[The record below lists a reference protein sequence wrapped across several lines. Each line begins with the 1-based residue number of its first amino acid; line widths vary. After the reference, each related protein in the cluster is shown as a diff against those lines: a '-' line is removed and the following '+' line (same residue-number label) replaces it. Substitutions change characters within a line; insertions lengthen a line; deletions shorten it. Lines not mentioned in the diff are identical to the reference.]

1 MDDIS
6 GGEFRRPWADRI
18 QDVEC
23 SLHDVRVL
31 VGTWNVA
38 GRAPVDSLVVDLEE
52 WLNFKTHPADIYVLG
67 FQEVVP
73 LRARNVL
80 GVVENGAPA
89 AKWNSLIP
97 TTLEQ
102 RHGSQLRAMTPLRY
116 GRRQRDEEVRGF
128 FGLNYAC
135 AASRQL
141 VGIFVTVWA
150 KVKMIEEGRV
160 SGVEVFSVGCG
171 MMGYLGNKGAVS
183 VSLCIEGTS
192 FCFVGVHLASGEK
205 TGDEARRNRQVSKI
219 FRRTAFLPRLHD
231 RVFPLPQTIMG
242 HDRIF
247 WFGDL
252 NYRLLLADGL
262 ARNLIKQQDWKAL
275 HQFDQLKKE
284 QSMGGVFDGW
294 REGNIE
300 FAPTYKYSTSN
311 SNRYSGGNPN
321 RTGEKQRTPAWCD
334 RIMWYGKGVQQLS
347 YVRSESG
354 FSDHRPVSAFF
365 STQVDSQHLYLQ
377 PLKFRTQLQSL
388 SGGGK
393 GNEEKTTLL
402 ALLVRD
408 MESSRRQDLP
418 PLESFL

>member
-23 SLHDVRVL
+23 RVL

-89 AKWNSLIP
+89 AKWNSLISRCLNKPRTTMAPDAWDTLRWTGTP

-242 HDRIF
+242 H
-247 WFGDL
+247 
-252 NYRLLLADGL
+252 
-262 ARNLIKQQDWKAL
+262 
-275 HQFDQLKKE
+275 E
-284 QSMGGVFDGW
+284 
-294 REGNIE
+294 
-300 FAPTYKYSTSN
+300 
-311 SNRYSGGNPN
+311 
-321 RTGEKQRTPAWCD
+321 
-334 RIMWYGKGVQQLS
+334 
-347 YVRSESG
+347 
-354 FSDHRPVSAFF
+354 
-365 STQVDSQHLYLQ
+365 
-377 PLKFRTQLQSL
+377 
-388 SGGGK
+388 
-393 GNEEKTTLL
+393 
-402 ALLVRD
+402 
-408 MESSRRQDLP
+408 
-418 PLESFL
+418 